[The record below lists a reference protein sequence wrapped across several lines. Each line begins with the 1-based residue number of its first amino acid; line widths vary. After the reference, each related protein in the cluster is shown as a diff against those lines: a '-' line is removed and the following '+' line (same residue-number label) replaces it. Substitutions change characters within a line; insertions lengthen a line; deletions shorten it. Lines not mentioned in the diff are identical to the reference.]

1 MSPLYAIVD
10 VDSCVRAG
18 LAPAAVAR
26 AYLAGGARLLQVRAK
41 QLPSGAFLRLVEDIA
56 VPAREVGAT
65 LIVNDRA
72 DVARVAGLGVHL
84 GQGDL
89 PAAAAR
95 VLLGHEAVVGL
106 STHTPA
112 QLARALRLPVSYVA
126 YGPVFA
132 TATKAAPDAVVGLA
146 GVADAAA
153 ALARAGVPL
162 VAIGGITVAT
172 AAAVRRAGAASVAVI
187 SDLLAGPEAPEDR
200 VRRFLSVL
208 NNVHPV

>member
-1 MSPLYAIVD
+1 M
-10 VDSCVRAG
+10 
-18 LAPAAVAR
+18 AR
-26 AYLAGGARLLQVRAK
+26 AYLAGGARLLQARAK
-41 QLPSGAFLRLVEDIA
+41 HLSSGAFLRLVEEMASD
-56 VPAREVGAT
+56 ARAAGAT

-89 PAAAAR
+89 PAAEAR
-95 VLLGHEAVVGL
+95 ALLGPDAVVGL

-112 QLARALRLPVSYVA
+112 QLARALSLPVSYVA

-132 TATKAAPDAVVGLA
+132 TTTKVDPDRVVGLA

-153 ALARAGVPL
+153 ALFRAGLPL
-162 VAIGGITVAT
+162 VAIGGITAAT
-172 AAAVRRAGAASVAVI
+172 AADVRRAGATSVAVI
-187 SDLLAGPEAPEDR
+187 SDLLAGPEAPEGR

-208 NNVHPV
+208 HDAHPV

>member
-10 VDSCVRAG
+10 VDICVLAG

-26 AYLAGGARLLQVRAK
+26 AYLAGGARLLQARAK
-41 QLPSGAFLRLVEDIA
+41 HLSSGAFLRLVEEMA
-56 VPAREVGAT
+56 VDARGAGAT

-84 GQGDL
+84 GQSDL
-89 PAAAAR
+89 PAADAR
-95 VLLGHEAVVGL
+95 ALLGHDAVVGL

-112 QLARALRLPVSYVA
+112 QLARALSLPVSYVA

-132 TATKAAPDAVVGLA
+132 TSTKVDADIVVGLS

-153 ALARAGVPL
+153 VLFRAGLPL
-162 VAIGGITVAT
+162 VAIGGITAAT
-172 AAAVRRAGAASVAVI
+172 AAAVRRAGATSVAVI
-187 SDLLAGPEAPEDR
+187 SDLLAGPETPEGR

-208 NNVHPV
+208 NDAHPV

>member
-10 VDSCVRAG
+10 VDICVQAG
-18 LAPAAVAR
+18 VSPAAVAR
-26 AYLAGGARLLQVRAK
+26 AYLAGGARLLQARAK
-41 QLPSGAFLRLVEDIA
+41 HLSSGAFLQLVEEMALD
-56 VPAREVGAT
+56 ARAADAT

-72 DVARVAGLGVHL
+72 DVARVAGLGLHL

-89 PAAAAR
+89 PVTEAR
-95 VLLGHEAVVGL
+95 ALLGHDAVIGL

-112 QLARALRLPVSYVA
+112 QLAHALSLPVSYVA

-132 TATKAAPDAVVGLA
+132 TTSKADPDLVVGLA

-153 ALARAGVPL
+153 ALLRSGLPL
-162 VAIGGITVAT
+162 VAIGGITAAT
-172 AAAVRRAGAASVAVI
+172 AANVRRAGATSVAVI
-187 SDLLAGPEAPEDR
+187 SDLLAGPEAPEGR

-208 NNVHPV
+208 NDAHPV

>member
-1 MSPLYAIVD
+1 MSALYAIVD
-10 VDSCVRAG
+10 VDVCVQAG
-18 LAPAAVAR
+18 VAPAAVAR
-26 AYLAGGARLLQVRAK
+26 AYLAGGARLLQARAK
-41 QLPSGAFLRLVEDIA
+41 HLSSGAFLQLVEEMAMD
-56 VPAREVGAT
+56 ARAAGAT

-89 PAAAAR
+89 PVTEAR
-95 VLLGHEAVVGL
+95 ALLGHDAVIGL

-112 QLARALRLPVSYVA
+112 QLAHALSLPVSYVA

-132 TATKAAPDAVVGLA
+132 TTSKADSDLVVGLA

-153 ALARAGVPL
+153 ALLRAGLPL
-162 VAIGGITVAT
+162 VAIGGITAAT
-172 AAAVRRAGAASVAVI
+172 AANVRRAGATSVAVI
-187 SDLLAGPEAPEDR
+187 SDLLAGPEAPEGR

-208 NNVHPV
+208 NDAHPV